1 MKKIIS
7 ILLFACA
14 GALAACD
21 FLDVVPEG
29 QATQEDIFKTS
40 KEARKYLN
48 TLYTYA
54 PNIAAYRYMPD
65 FCAGD
70 DIITATNGQ
79 TRYFPYKSMLYNEEN
94 ASQTY
99 YGLWDATTSSPS
111 GRTNYDMYKGIRYCY
126 IMIDNIDAVPGI
138 SPSVA
143 DEFKGEAY
151 FLIAYYHWVL
161 LTHYGPVILVRGQLD
176 MGLPEEQVYVARS
189 PFDECVTFIA
199 ETYDRAADLLHGY
212 PTRPDADLGRATSV
226 AAKAMKARLLLYA
239 ASPLCNGNTEFYARF
254 RNNDGTPLMNTTY
267 DPEKWKKAME
277 AAAEA
282 ISVAEKF
289 NSELGRQNFMLYTS
303 ADSSLPNDERGRRNY
318 RDAFTKE
325 HWNGL
330 EFIEA
335 KGDRG
340 GCQTLQQ
347 LMGPRPIANN
357 MSLGW
362 KTTSVPTMEAVE
374 MYYTK
379 NGLPWEDDP
388 ETKDIDPYA
397 YNAEAGTVN
406 LHLYKEPR
414 FYASVGYDR
423 GTYEID
429 GKEITLYLRGGELHG
444 STLKETDEYQSCTG
458 YLCQKWIPKASTY
471 SIPSNSFS
479 FYYYAYPYLRLP
491 ELYLSYA
498 EADFEYNGSLSTQS
512 LEYINLVRK
521 RCGLPTF
528 QASWALA
535 GGIPTGQKLRKVLH
549 QERSIEFLFEGRRF
563 HDLRRWKEAPEVMNK
578 QPRSWNRD
586 GKTAEEFYQVI
597 EANQGGRVRIF
608 ESPKSYW
615 MAVPMSE
622 INKNPNLV
630 QNPGY

>member
-212 PTRPDADLGRATSV
+212 PTRHLGGGQGDEGPAAALCRQSALQRQHGVLRAFPQQRRHAADEPDLQSRKVEVGARRLPGSDHAGRGQRAQ
-226 AAKAMKARLLLYA
+226 ALRKPERDCGCNRCRARRDQLPRLLRRTALEHDRVPLGNGRPDRHRALA
-239 ASPLCNGNTEFYARF
+239 ALRRRAP
-254 RNNDGTPLMNTTY
+254 
-267 DPEKWKKAME
+267 E
-277 AAAEA
+277 AAVQYRRLLHQHR
-282 ISVAEKF
+282 SDV
-289 NSELGRQNFMLYTS
+289 RV
-303 ADSSLPNDERGRRNY
+303 RGDVLHAQRP
-318 RDAFTKE
+318 AV
-325 HWNGL
+325 
-330 EFIEA
+330 
-335 KGDRG
+335 
-340 GCQTLQQ
+340 
-347 LMGPRPIANN
+347 GPRPR
-357 MSLGW
+357 
-362 KTTSVPTMEAVE
+362 
-374 MYYTK
+374 
-379 NGLPWEDDP
+379 DH
-388 ETKDIDPYA
+388 A
-397 YNAEAGTVN
+397 YR
-406 LHLYKEPR
+406 P
-414 FYASVGYDR
+414 
-423 GTYEID
+423 
-429 GKEITLYLRGGELHG
+429 
-444 STLKETDEYQSCTG
+444 
-458 YLCQKWIPKASTY
+458 LC
-471 SIPSNSFS
+471 
-479 FYYYAYPYLRLP
+479 L
-491 ELYLSYA
+491 
-498 EADFEYNGSLSTQS
+498 
-512 LEYINLVRK
+512 
-521 RCGLPTF
+521 
-528 QASWALA
+528 
-535 GGIPTGQKLRKVLH
+535 
-549 QERSIEFLFEGRRF
+549 
-563 HDLRRWKEAPEVMNK
+563 
-578 QPRSWNRD
+578 
-586 GKTAEEFYQVI
+586 
-597 EANQGGRVRIF
+597 
-608 ESPKSYW
+608 
-615 MAVPMSE
+615 
-622 INKNPNLV
+622 
-630 QNPGY
+630 